1 MNPSQNPSAVRSKKI
16 ITETLLHLMTQYPYA
31 EITVKHI
38 LLESNISRKTFYR
51 NFSSKDDVL
60 NAYMDYILH
69 SYITCVIEQGQFS
82 FLEML
87 DIIFYFCEENKNFL
101 FMLRDNN
108 LLHILLMKL
117 NTLIPAEHQKI
128 VTSDAKST
136 VSSAEHFLS
145 EYILF
150 FNIGGMWNIITKWIE
165 QDMNDS
171 ITDIKNTIAFYLSDV
186 KHIDCRKF

>member
-1 MNPSQNPSAVRSKKI
+1 
-16 ITETLLHLMTQYPYA
+16 
-31 EITVKHI
+31 
-38 LLESNISRKTFYR
+38 
-51 NFSSKDDVL
+51 
-60 NAYMDYILH
+60 
-69 SYITCVIEQGQFS
+69 
-82 FLEML
+82 
-87 DIIFYFCEENKNFL
+87 
-101 FMLRDNN
+101 
-108 LLHILLMKL
+108 MKL